1 MPTMAAK
8 PMLTQPPNCAFAAA
22 PWNVDTPGELAG
34 DADDAGSSALS
45 VLEEPDVSDELDED
59 EGEGWA
65 LDVVAVI
72 PGPFESTVNLAEKF
86 DESGFCDTISIV

>member
-1 MPTMAAK
+1 
-8 PMLTQPPNCAFAAA
+8 ML
-22 PWNVDTPGELAG
+22 D
-34 DADDAGSSALS
+34 
-45 VLEEPDVSDELDED
+45 EPDEPDELGED